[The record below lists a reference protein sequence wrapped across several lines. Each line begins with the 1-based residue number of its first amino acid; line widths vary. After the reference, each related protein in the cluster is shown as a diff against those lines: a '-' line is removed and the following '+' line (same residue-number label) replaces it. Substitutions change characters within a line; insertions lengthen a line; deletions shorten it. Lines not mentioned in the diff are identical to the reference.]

1 MNTLET
7 RDPAPFHAKA
17 MQSTRRR
24 GKRVRSDATAGV
36 TLRTL
41 RARAGQGDAAA
52 QSEVARRLSRRNKL
66 KESLR
71 WFRAAARGGD
81 PEHQMDLGV
90 VLCWDLGAYRAGLK
104 WILRAAEQG
113 HIGAQY
119 FLGAELATG
128 ENVRKK
134 LSQSAYWYGRAA
146 AQGHS
151 EAQYN
156 LALMYWSGEGVRRS
170 KSLAHH
176 WLEKAASSRESF
188 ALRALAEAYEFGQ
201 LGYRKN
207 RVRARYW
214 RDLYNRTNK
223 AAGKSSSRAKAR

>member
-1 MNTLET
+1 
-7 RDPAPFHAKA
+7 

-24 GKRVRSDATAGV
+24 AKPVRTDTVASA

-41 RARAGQGDAAA
+41 QARASQGDAAA
-52 QSEVARRLSRRNKL
+52 QSELGRRLSRRNKS

-81 PEHQMDLGV
+81 PKHQMELGL
-90 VLCWDLGAYRAGLK
+90 VLCWDWAAYRAGLK
-104 WILRAAEQG
+104 WVRRAAEQG

-128 ENVRKK
+128 ENVRKN

-156 LALMYWSGEGVRRS
+156 LALMYWTGEGVRRS
-170 KSLAHH
+170 ISLAHH
-176 WLEKAASSRESF
+176 WLEKAARSRELF
-188 ALRALAEAYEFGQ
+188 ALRALAEAYEFGR

-207 RVRARYW
+207 RVCARYW
-214 RDLYNRTNK
+214 RDLYNRANQ
-223 AAGKSSSRAKAR
+223 AAGKSSSRAKVRSLRSG